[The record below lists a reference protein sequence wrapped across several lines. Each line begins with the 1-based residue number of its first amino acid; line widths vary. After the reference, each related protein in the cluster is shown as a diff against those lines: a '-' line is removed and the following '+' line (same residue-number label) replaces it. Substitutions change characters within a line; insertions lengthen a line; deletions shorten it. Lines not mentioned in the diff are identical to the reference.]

1 MAADR
6 DALLAR
12 LAELERENRT
22 LSAKIRL
29 LDEARAKQE
38 RIADTH
44 RALLRCVNKDY
55 EQSLA
60 VIERQHADA
69 LRLTGELTRFQN
81 QLQNLVAERT
91 TALHQANERLRNL
104 SVKVLAAQ
112 ETERRWLSMELH
124 DGVLQSLAAVHIF
137 LQTELQGLARQLPGQ
152 PFDKLHLA
160 VRTVG
165 EVMRDMREVVASLRP
180 PMLDDVGLEAALRAL
195 VKKCLLPCPAIRA
208 RISIE
213 LGEAGLHEEQKII
226 CYRIL
231 QEALSNAARHSRA
244 RNLRVEVCQDHA
256 GLAVSVQDDGVGF
269 DPAAPRLEGVG
280 IESMRERVRLIGGR
294 FQLEAAPGRGVRL
307 CAYLP
312 GPLAPAA
319 P

>member
-60 VIERQHADA
+60 IIERQHADA
-69 LRLTGELTRFQN
+69 LRLTAELTRYRN
-81 QLQNLVAERT
+81 ELQDLVAERSA
-91 TALHQANERLRNL
+91 ALHQANERLRNL
-104 SVKVLAAQ
+104 SLKILAAQ

-137 LQTELQGLARQLPGQ
+137 LQTELQGLASRLPEQ
-152 PFDKLHLA
+152 SFDKLRLA
-160 VRTVG
+160 ARTVG

-213 LGEAGLHEEQKII
+213 VGDTGLHEEQKII

-244 RNLRVEVCQDHA
+244 RNLCVEVSRDSG
-256 GLAVSVQDDGVGF
+256 GLAVRVQDDGVGF
-269 DPAAPRLEGVG
+269 DPAASRLEGVG
-280 IESMRERVRLIGGR
+280 IESMRERVRLLGGS

-307 CAYLP
+307 SAFLPCAVTP
-312 GPLAPAA
+312 EES
-319 P
+319 

>member
-1 MAADR
+1 MDAER
-6 DALLAR
+6 EALLAR
-12 LAELERENRT
+12 LAEMERENLT
-22 LSAKIRL
+22 LQAKVRL
-29 LDEARAKQE
+29 LDEARARQE

-44 RALLRCVNKDY
+44 QKLLRGVNEDY
-55 EQSLA
+55 KQSLSI
-60 VIERQHADA
+60 IEQQHADA

-81 QLQNLVAERT
+81 ELQDLVAERT
-91 TALHQANERLRNL
+91 TALHQANERLRKL
-104 SVKVLAAQ
+104 SLKILAAQ

-137 LQTELQGLARQLPGQ
+137 LQTELQGLTSQLPGQ
-152 PFDKLHLA
+152 TFEKLRLA

-165 EVMRDMREVVASLRP
+165 EVMRDMREVVANLRP
-180 PMLDDVGLEAALRAL
+180 PMLDDIGLEAALRAL

-213 LGEAGLHEEQKII
+213 VGETGLYEEQKII

-231 QEALSNAARHSRA
+231 QEALSNAARHSQA
-244 RNLRVEVCQDHA
+244 RNLNVEVSQDRD
-256 GLAVSVQDDGVGF
+256 GLAVDVQDDGVGF

-280 IESMRERVRLIGGR
+280 IESMRERVRLVGGR

-307 CAYLP
+307 RAYLP
-312 GPLAPAA
+312 GSVEPA
-319 P
+319 